1 MNRKAILSNIIC
13 GILTLLIWGS
23 GMVMVLGQNPAVKK
37 DSTQKKSTVKPPATK
52 TTKVTTK
59 PTTTKPT
66 NTTQPNSSKPV
77 AKDSLTLQKAKQD
90 SLLKKKTAQDSTV
103 KKKTTTTPEPKKK
116 KKKKNTSGQKP
127 KSNTNNKDPKTAQT
141 KPETAKEKP
150 KHLSPLGDDAP
161 IPKDYVPQFNKIDQK
176 NSDILVS
183 LFNQQSGS
191 FKQLMK
197 NPSKQKI
204 QIIYTQVRRFADNRP
219 QLRHHTFNLD
229 TLEHFFPASMVK
241 LPTCAMV
248 LEKLNGLDIAGL
260 DKYTHV
266 QIKNGRYP
274 CVKGNSKLEASRR
287 YGYPTLAH
295 YIKDAL
301 IASGNVAFD
310 RLYEFVGQR
319 ELNDKLH
326 EKGYSS
332 FVITQRYGSYC
343 GLDENR
349 NTPAMVFYKGDSV
362 VYRQAEQINRTE
374 YRYKAKN
381 NNTGEVSGRGLQYT
395 YRNFGSLKDLHEV
408 LIAIMMPMTVPKK
421 QRFKLTKE
429 DYQLLHKYMSMLPTE
444 SKDPVYDRSWF
455 IPTRMKY
462 LYYGSNDNTPD
473 PNIRI
478 FNKVGLAHGFLIDCA
493 YFVDFETKIEFF
505 LSAVICVKDNP
516 NDANPEYFKDGMP
529 FMKKLGEI
537 IYEYEKTRK
546 LKYPA
551 DLSFYIHDY
560 SKY

>member
-1 MNRKAILSNIIC
+1 MA
-13 GILTLLIWGS
+13 W
-23 GMVMVLGQNPAVKK
+23 GQNPTIKK
-37 DSTQKKSTVKPPATK
+37 DTTQKKTNVSSPTVKTLPK
-52 TTKVTTK
+52 
-59 PTTTKPT
+59 T
-66 NTTQPNSSKPV
+66 NTAKTPAKPNVTPNKQDKQAP
-77 AKDSLTLQKAKQD
+77 KDSLSNLKSKQD
-90 SLLKKKTAQDSTV
+90 SLSTKKVSKDSLNT
-103 KKKTTTTPEPKKK
+103 KKPPTPASSKKK
-116 KKKKNTSGQKP
+116 KKKSSDAKP
-127 KSNTNNKDPKTAQT
+127 KSNNTTKDPKTTEQ
-141 KPETAKEKP
+141 KPPPPKEAP
-150 KHLSPLGDDAP
+150 KHISPLGDDAP
-161 IPKDYVPQFNKIDQK
+161 IPKDYVPQFNTIEQK

-183 LFNQQSGS
+183 LFNQQTGS
-191 FKQLMK
+191 FKQMIK
-197 NPSKQKI
+197 NPSKYKI

-219 QLRHHTFNLD
+219 QLRHHTYNLD

-248 LEKLNGLDIAGL
+248 LEKLNTLNIPGL

-274 CVKGNSKLEASRR
+274 CIKGNSKLEASKRF
-287 YGYPTLAH
+287 GYPTLAH

-301 IASGNVAFD
+301 VASGNVAFD
-310 RLYEFVGQR
+310 RLYEFMGQR

-326 EKGYSS
+326 EKGYHS

-343 GLDENR
+343 GLEENR
-349 NTPAMVFYKGDSV
+349 HTPAMVFYKGDSV
-362 VYRQAEQINRTE
+362 VYRQAEQTCRTE

-395 YRNFGSLKDLHEV
+395 YRNFASLKDLHEV
-408 LIAIMMPMTVPKK
+408 LLAIMMPMAVPKK

-493 YFVDFETKIEFF
+493 YVVDFEAKIEFF

-529 FMKKLGEI
+529 FMKKLGQI

-546 LKYPA
+546 LKYPP

-560 SKY
+560 TKY

>member
-1 MNRKAILSNIIC
+1 VELILKTILSNIFC
-13 GILTLLIWGS
+13 GMLSLIIWGS
-23 GMVMVLGQNPAVKK
+23 GIVMAWGQNPTIKK
-37 DSTQKKSTVKPPATK
+37 NSTQKKANVGSPTNKTPTKTNPTKPSTTK
-52 TTKVTTK
+52 TTTF
-59 PTTTKPT
+59 
-66 NTTQPNSSKPV
+66 PNKSSTP
-77 AKDSLTLQKAKQD
+77 KDSLAQQKLKQD
-90 SLLKKKTAQDSTV
+90 SIPPKKSTQDSTV
-103 KKKTTTTPEPKKK
+103 KKKTTTPEPKKK

-127 KSNTNNKDPKTAQT
+127 KSNNTTKDPKATEQ
-141 KPETAKEKP
+141 KPPLKEKP
-150 KHLSPLGDDAP
+150 KHISPLGDDAP
-161 IPKDYVPQFNKIDQK
+161 IPKDYVPQFNGIDQK

-183 LFNQQSGS
+183 LFNQQTGS
-191 FKQLMK
+191 FKQMIK
-197 NPSKQKI
+197 NPSKHKI

-219 QLRHHTFNLD
+219 QLRHHTYNLD

-248 LEKLNGLDIAGL
+248 LEKLNGLDITGL

-301 IASGNVAFD
+301 VASGNVAFD
-310 RLYEFVGQR
+310 RLYEFMGQR

-326 EKGYSS
+326 EKGYTS

-349 NTPAMVFYKGDSV
+349 HTPAMVFFKGDSV
-362 VYRQAEQINRTE
+362 VYRQAEQTCRTE

-395 YRNFGSLKDLHEV
+395 YRNFGTLKDLHEV
-408 LIAIMMPMTVPKK
+408 LLAIMMPMTVPKK

-462 LYYGSNDNTPD
+462 LYYGSNDHTPD

-493 YFVDFETKIEFF
+493 YFVDFEAKIEFF

-546 LKYPA
+546 LKYPP

-560 SKY
+560 TKY